1 MDPHIGRR
9 CWYLADSSRYE
20 RSPPL
25 VPLTERLTRR
35 AGCSAVRRW
44 PGSQHRLEALMTSQG
59 SSVSVARQPGRYAPV
74 RWQLGAVLLASLFPI
89 FVEVMPHEDAFL
101 LSGMIFVGN
110 SAGVALN
117 LALFHKNLVAERTV
131 LRLLLRRAA
140 PWRIG
145 RGEGTA
151 DRERQML
158 LSRLSLVCIC
168 AQISMIPYVLSTN
181 YVDTAVTAILNAAAP
196 ILFVVLLSRQDRTVG
211 RYRKLTAGTFG
222 VLLLAFA
229 GLTLV
234 VLGTTDLASS
244 TRPARLGG
252 LVIGLLLALLA
263 PVLISFSARAFRWG
277 SEMASDL
284 CTMGHAS
291 AADRQ
296 RTESACVL
304 LAIGVGS
311 LGASVPTLVIALGT
325 GERMGILPLAAA
337 FAYGLIVQCGTAVC
351 HRTAML
357 RTRSLSISA
366 LSYATPLFGL
376 LWLWVFSDI
385 QVANIDYVLIGAVG
399 IVTANLLLARVIPS
413 RSSPRACSS
422 SR

>member
-1 MDPHIGRR
+1 M
-9 CWYLADSSRYE
+9 
-20 RSPPL
+20 
-25 VPLTERLTRR
+25 
-35 AGCSAVRRW
+35 
-44 PGSQHRLEALMTSQG
+44 
-59 SSVSVARQPGRYAPV
+59 
-74 RWQLGAVLLASLFPI
+74 
-89 FVEVMPHEDAFL
+89 
-101 LSGMIFVGN
+101 
-110 SAGVALN
+110 
-117 LALFHKNLVAERTV
+117 
-131 LRLLLRRAA
+131 
-140 PWRIG
+140 
-145 RGEGTA
+145 
-151 DRERQML
+151 

-181 YVDTAVTAILNAAAP
+181 YVDTAVTAILNAIAP

-211 RYRKLTAGTFG
+211 RYSKLTAGTFG

-244 TRPARLGG
+244 TRPTPLGG

-263 PVLISFSARAFRWG
+263 PVLISFGARAFRWG

-296 RTESACVL
+296 RIESACVL

-311 LGASVPTLVIALGT
+311 LGASVPTIVIALGT

-337 FAYGLIVQCGTAVC
+337 FCLRADSAMW
-351 HRTAML
+351 HRHMSPHCDAPHQIAGHQ
-357 RTRSLSISA
+357 RTL
-366 LSYATPLFGL
+366 LFPLPSWAC

-399 IVTANLLLARVIPS
+399 IVTANLLLARVLPS
-413 RSSPRACSS
+413 RSSQGHVPYPD
-422 SR
+422 SRSP